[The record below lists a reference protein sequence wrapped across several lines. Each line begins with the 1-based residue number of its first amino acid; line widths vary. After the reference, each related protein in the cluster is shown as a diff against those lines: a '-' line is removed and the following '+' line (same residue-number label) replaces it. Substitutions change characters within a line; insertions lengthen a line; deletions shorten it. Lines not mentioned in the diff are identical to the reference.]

1 MPSNADAG
9 CACALHVAC
18 VPEPWWHCVRCG
30 KARSH
35 EALSAI
41 SGARFELASGFGK
54 LLWACANAHC
64 RRDARAAL
72 LALRAWRRAFGPA
85 HATTIVLAA
94 TVAGLFA
101 RRGKFRLAE
110 HVSSRARLA
119 SELPVALG
127 LLAERG
133 DFGFLRTPT
142 EHQCF
147 LCWSP
152 GDLVEAGCACR
163 GASAL
168 AHVACHGLR
177 AAHAA
182 ALAGL
187 DYVPWTTCSTCR
199 QDFTGHVRMALAG
212 RWCKAEAASPL
223 PLRLC
228 AATNLARCL
237 EQSGRL
243 DEALQLHRETLAVCR
258 DARGAGHADTLACE
272 MALGTALHSRG
283 LYAEAHAAQ
292 ARVYALVGA
301 RFGPDDAQTLTCA
314 QNLALS
320 LSSLGRFEE
329 AEALTR
335 ETLRRL
341 AAQCGDEHYATLMLR
356 SNLALCL
363 ADQSKFEEAEGVA
376 HAVLASRRRLLGPEH
391 PETLVAAG
399 NLAMVL
405 SSRGRHAEAEAL
417 QRELA
422 REQRRVL
429 GEDHPSTLCNLVNL
443 GTSLLEL
450 GQYDAAETIV
460 RGALEAERRVL
471 GHEHPSVFTTEQQLL
486 RLLCLSGRHDEAEA
500 GIARLLEAQVRVL
513 GDAHPSTMMLRTLRI
528 ANDARGEPCFIC
540 LEALPAPA
548 QMGCAC
554 RGAAGLAHAG
564 CLARNAVARGEME
577 SWVRCGTCKQR
588 YTGNMEIVLATTLR
602 ARAERLGGLD
612 GRFQAEAWYAEALMH
627 RGDFDEAERVL
638 RALCDEQA
646 RLGSP
651 RAFATAIDVAA
662 ALYGKREY
670 QRAADIYRR
679 ALAKRPEDVSIRG
692 NLASALMHLG
702 PEAVAEGEAMHRGV
716 LEEVRA
722 RRGPEHPETL
732 AAGNNLAHALDY
744 GGKRAEA
751 REMLEG
757 VLQAQRRV
765 LGPDHP
771 ETLGTE
777 GSMLVFSGT
786 KEGLAEHR
794 DRCERALGPRH
805 ATSALAREN
814 ARNAEMMAD
823 LPPGTVVRL
832 HGLTRAELNGRRGRV
847 AGLAAPDRYAVVL
860 RNCAAPIALRRANL
874 AAVGE

>member
-1 MPSNADAG
+1 MPASADAG
-9 CACALHVAC
+9 CACPLHVAC
-18 VPEPWWHCVRCG
+18 VPEPWWRCVRCN

-41 SGARFELASGFGK
+41 SGARLERSSGFGQ

-64 RRDARAAL
+64 RRDAHAAR
-72 LALRAWRRAFGPA
+72 LALRVWRRAFGPT
-85 HATTIVLAA
+85 HATTVVLAA
-94 TVAGLFA
+94 TVAGLYA
-101 RRGKFRLAE
+101 QRGKFVLAE

-119 SELPVALG
+119 SELAIALG

-133 DFGFLRTPT
+133 DFGFLRTAP

-152 GDLVEAGCACR
+152 GDLAEAGCACR

-168 AHVACHGLR
+168 AHVACQGLR

-182 ALAGL
+182 AVAGL
-187 DYVPWTTCSTCR
+187 DYQPWTTCSTCM
-199 QDFTGHVRMALAG
+199 QDFTGGVRMALASL
-212 RWCKAEAASPL
+212 WCKSVAAGPL
-223 PLRLC
+223 PRRLC

-243 DEALQLHRETLAVCR
+243 DEAMRLHRETLAVCR
-258 DARGAGHADTLACE
+258 DALGAAHPDTLACE

-292 ARVYALVGA
+292 ARAYGLVGA
-301 RFGPDDAQTLTCA
+301 HFGPDGAQTLTCA

-335 ETLRRL
+335 ETLRRI
-341 AAQCGDEHYATLMLR
+341 AAQCGEEHYATLMLR

-363 ADQSKFEEAEGVA
+363 ADQAKFEEAEGLA
-376 HAVLASRRRLLGPEH
+376 AAVLASRRRLLGPEH
-391 PETLVAAG
+391 PETLVATG

-429 GEDHPSTLCNLVNL
+429 GADHPSTLCNLVNL

-471 GHEHPSVFTTEQQLL
+471 GVDHPSVFTTEQQLL
-486 RLLCLSGRHDEAEA
+486 RLLYLSGRYDDAEA
-500 GIARLLEAQVRVL
+500 GIARLLAAQVRVL

-554 RGAAGLAHAG
+554 RGPAGLAHAA
-564 CLARNAVARGEME
+564 CLARNAVARGILEA
-577 SWVRCGTCKQR
+577 WVRCGTCKQR
-588 YTGNMEIVLATTLR
+588 YTGNMEIVLVATLR
-602 ARAERLGGLD
+602 GRATGLD
-612 GRFQAEAWYAEALMH
+612 ERFQAEAWYAEALMH
-627 RGDFDEAERVL
+627 RGEFEEAEGLL
-638 RALCDEQA
+638 RALCEEQA

-651 RAFATAIDVAA
+651 RALATAIDVAS

-679 ALAKRPEDVSIRG
+679 ALSKRPSDLSIRG

-702 PEAVAEGEAMHRGV
+702 AEAVAEGEAMHRGV
-716 LEEVRA
+716 FEEVRA
-722 RRGPEHPETL
+722 QRGAEHPETL
-732 AAGNNLAHALDY
+732 AAANNLAHSLDY

-751 REMLEG
+751 RAMLEG

-777 GSMLVFSGT
+777 GSMLVFEGT
-786 KEGLAEHR
+786 QRGLAEHR

-814 ARNAEMMAD
+814 ASNAEMLAD
-823 LPPGTVVRL
+823 LPRGTVVRL
-832 HGLTRAELNGRRGRV
+832 HGLARADLNGRRGRV
-847 AGLAAPDRYAVVL
+847 LGLAGPERYAVVL
-860 RNCAAPIALRRANL
+860 RNGAVPIALRRANL
-874 AAVGE
+874 AAVE